1 MHHTCTQGRFAHLS
15 VSLSVFRLGALI
27 FSRVNDMAALAEGD
41 HTLAEAVR
49 QRIDEVAQDGLSE
62 LHLEGHQ
69 LVEIGALAGLTG
81 LTRLWLQNNE
91 IVEIGALAGLTGLT
105 VLGLQNNN

>member
-1 MHHTCTQGRFAHLS
+1 
-15 VSLSVFRLGALI
+15 
-27 FSRVNDMAALAEGD
+27 MAALAEGD